1 MTDADLP
8 FPDRTT
14 AGCALAE
21 ALAGRFAA
29 EPVVVLALPRG
40 GVPVGYAIARR
51 LRAPLDILLVRK
63 LGVPGQPELAAGAL
77 ASGGIQVLNRD
88 IMHALGLTESA
99 LAPTVAAA
107 RAELERRERVYRGSR
122 PALEVAGHCVILV
135 DDGVATGATVRA
147 AVAALRTQHPARVV
161 VAVPVG
167 APDTV
172 AILRGEADEVVCLAT
187 PEPFWGVGR
196 WYRNFEQV
204 SDEEVGRLLAQAS
217 EDASHA
223 C

>member
-1 MTDADLP
+1 
-8 FPDRTT
+8 
-14 AGCALAE
+14 
-21 ALAGRFAA
+21 
-29 EPVVVLALPRG
+29 
-40 GVPVGYAIARR
+40 
-51 LRAPLDILLVRK
+51 
-63 LGVPGQPELAAGAL
+63 
-77 ASGGIQVLNRD
+77 
-88 IMHALGLTESA
+88 MHALGLTESA

>member
-14 AGCALAE
+14 AGSALAE
-21 ALAGRFAA
+21 VLAGRFAE
-29 EPVVVLALPRG
+29 EPAVVLALPRG
-40 GVPVGYAIARR
+40 GVPVAYEIARR
-51 LRAPLDILLVRK
+51 LNAPLDILLVRK

-88 IMHALGLTESA
+88 IMHTLGLTEAA
-99 LAPTVAAA
+99 LAPTVATAQ
-107 RAELERRERVYRGSR
+107 AELERRERLYRGDR
-122 PALEVAGHCVILV
+122 PAPEVADRCVILV

-147 AVAALRTQHPARVV
+147 AVAALRTRQPARVV

-172 AILRGEADEVVCLAT
+172 AILREEADEVVCLAT

-204 SDEEVGRLLAQAS
+204 SDEEVCRLLAQAS
-217 EDASHA
+217 EEASHA
-223 C
+223 G